1 MAPLGLNFI
10 SLYKLQA
17 ETYNTH
23 YNNNTEHLHN
33 RDSEE
38 SQFESQILDI
48 CTPHTPSSKICVL
61 AWFIAHALKCAS
73 LAIEHLRID
82 SHG

>member
-1 MAPLGLNFI
+1 MILYEGIANLDMFI

-23 YNNNTEHLHN
+23 YNNNTEHVHN

-38 SQFESQILDI
+38 SQNDFCNVTIS
-48 CTPHTPSSKICVL
+48 
-61 AWFIAHALKCAS
+61 
-73 LAIEHLRID
+73 
-82 SHG
+82 

>member
-33 RDSEE
+33 RDSGE
-38 SQFESQILDI
+38 SQNDFCNLS
-48 CTPHTPSSKICVL
+48 PN
-61 AWFIAHALKCAS
+61 
-73 LAIEHLRID
+73 
-82 SHG
+82 